1 MHIYLLPQPI
11 HTSLEPARAVREP
24 ILKTTQAWPARLASI
39 FLASLARMILPN
51 ININKALPDS
61 HGEIHP

>member
-11 HTSLEPARAVREP
+11 HTTLEPAQPAREP
-24 ILKTTQAWPARLASI
+24 ILKTTRVWLARLASI

-51 ININKALPDS
+51 ININKA
-61 HGEIHP
+61 